1 MKIHAR
7 KPLVCVALLAL
18 VLAACNS
25 ANAQGTGGEVEFVID
40 RPNSRMEMVVTT
52 SRILKLEKQVPRAL
66 VNNTDII
73 EAYPLS
79 PTQVQLSAKKTGLT
93 TVNLW
98 DEDGQ
103 LYTVDVVVLGDAR
116 ELEMILRTQFPE
128 ASLRVHPL
136 SRSVVLSGRVDRPE
150 IVSRI
155 VRIAQDYSQNVIN
168 NITVGGVQQILL
180 NVKVM
185 EVSRTKLRAL
195 GVDWMN
201 IGNTDTFTS
210 SVSGLLQ
217 GVSQQTNGAT
227 TPLVSG
233 TETMTAALISQG
245 NSFFAVL
252 EALADN
258 QLAKILSEPKLMTV
272 SGRPASFNAG
282 GEFPIVVPQSLG
294 TVGIE
299 YKQFGT
305 RVDFVPIVLGHG
317 SIRLEVRPQ
326 VSELDAVNAVTINST
341 RVPGLRTRWVD
352 TAVEMKAGQTL
363 ALAGLIQTR
372 VEASRRQVPL
382 LGDLPWAGA
391 MFRRVQEEMNE
402 VELVVL
408 VTPELVDAM
417 DPHEV
422 PRCGPGERTASPDD
436 IELYARGY
444 LEVPKCCTDGSCSA
458 CQAGNVPVD
467 GAYYPSESSI
477 PAGITAPQYH
487 GEPTSADGYQ
497 PVETQGPALSPS
509 ADRRMRPGVNTRS
522 AQNVYRGQNYRSA
535 RRPSPQPGPRPTA
548 QQNRQYQ
555 YNPPRTSS
563 AGQSQDPGL
572 FGRVGYDVVN

>member
-1 MKIHAR
+1 MNLHAR
-7 KPLVCVALLAL
+7 TLLTWIGLLAL
-18 VLAACNS
+18 TVASTGNVAFG
-25 ANAQGTGGEVEFVID
+25 QGTGGEVEFLID

-52 SRILKLEKQVPRAL
+52 SRILRLEKEVPRAL
-66 VNNTDII
+66 VNNTDIV

-98 DEDGQ
+98 DEDGE
-103 LYTVDVVVLGDAR
+103 LYSVDVVVLGDAR
-116 ELEMILRTQFPE
+116 ELEMILKTQFPE

-150 IVSRI
+150 VVSRI

-168 NITVGGVQQILL
+168 NITVGGVQQVLL

-185 EVSRTKLRAL
+185 EVSRTKLRTL
-195 GVDWMN
+195 GVDWVN
-201 IGNTDTFTS
+201 VGNTDTFTQS
-210 SVSGLLQ
+210 ASGLFQ
-217 GVSQQTNGAT
+217 GFSDPDINGIAR
-227 TPLVSG
+227 PLVSG
-233 TETMTAALISQG
+233 TETLTATVMSGG
-245 NSFFAVL
+245 NTFFAVL
-252 EALADN
+252 EALVDN

-317 SIRLEVRPQ
+317 AIRLEVRPQ
-326 VSELDAVNAVTINST
+326 VSELDAVNSVTIDST

-372 VEASRRQVPL
+372 VEATRRQVPI
-382 LGDLPWAGA
+382 LGDLPWAGS
-391 MFRRVQEEMNE
+391 MFRRVSEEVNE

-408 VTPELVDAM
+408 VRPELVDAM

-422 PRCGPGERTASPDD
+422 PECGPGERTTSPDD
-436 IELYARGY
+436 VELYGRGY
-444 LEVPKCCTDGSCSA
+444 LEVPKCCNDGSCSS
-458 CQAGNVPVD
+458 CQG
-467 GAYYPSESSI
+467 GATYPSDMQY
-477 PAGITAPQYH
+477 PAEQMMPIEGQGY
-487 GEPTSADGYQ
+487 PTEAVPAENFQ
-497 PVETQGPALSPS
+497 PMETTGPALEPS
-509 ADRRMRPGVNTRS
+509 ADRRGAAGYGSVRS
-522 AQNVYRGQNYRSA
+522 AQNVYRGQNYRTATRNVRTPS
-535 RRPSPQPGPRPTA
+535 RSNRSNRYTPSQTRPAPR
-548 QQNRQYQ
+548 
-555 YNPPRTSS
+555 
-563 AGQSQDPGL
+563 SQDPGL
-572 FGRVGYDVVN
+572 FGRVGYDVVE